1 MDIIFDLDGTLAD
14 IQHRIHFIQRKPK
27 NYDAFHYACVNDRP
41 ILAIIE
47 ICRDLWVKGNRIIIC
62 SGRSDMVEAQTR
74 SWLDHH
80 EVMFDK
86 LLMRKD
92 KDYRQDCIIK
102 KEMLDKLREEGYN
115 PVVAFDDRQQVVDM
129 WRENGLIC
137 CQVAPGNF

>member
-1 MDIIFDLDGTLAD
+1 
-14 IQHRIHFIQRKPK
+14 
-27 NYDAFHYACVNDRP
+27 
-41 ILAIIE
+41 
-47 ICRDLWVKGNRIIIC
+47 
-62 SGRSDMVEAQTR
+62 MVEAQTR